1 MPSRSEL
8 PSIIALLRDALLSA
22 AVLLGL
28 FSSAPSLAQQNTAA
42 PAAAPNPAATAEPQ
56 VVEVPP
62 PPAPRSVSDVIK
74 ILDQY
79 KPDPAAADAA
89 RATLAL
95 PAPPGDDRKAL
106 FKFHF
111 QRGLAARKLSDDS
124 GAIIDLR
131 KAREHLPI
139 GDQEALFALGELA
152 NAEFQSGN
160 ALNTVEVLQQRLS
173 IIPRNQ
179 LGSVVS
185 G

>member
-1 MPSRSEL
+1 MLAENIPAPR
-8 PSIIALLRDALLSA
+8 ALTGLSTA
-22 AVLLGL
+22 AVFAACL
-28 FSSAPSLAQQNTAA
+28 FPAVFLAPFANSPLHAQQ
-42 PAAAPNPAATAEPQ
+42 PAAAPKPASEPQ

-79 KPDPAAADAA
+79 TPDPTAADAA

-95 PAPPGDDRKAL
+95 PAPTTEDRKAL
-106 FKFHF
+106 FKYYF

-131 KAREHLPI
+131 KAREHLPV

-160 ALNTVEVLQQRLS
+160 ALNTVEVMQQRLS
-173 IIPRNQ
+173 IILRES
-179 LGSVVS
+179 LIK
-185 G
+185 